1 MTSKTIR
8 NHDKFYLN
16 ENRKDAPKEQFKFLF
31 KKSLEGKNF
40 NDLKICDIGCAT
52 GDFLYY
58 LSNSIKDAEFFGI
71 DIREDL
77 LAKAKQE
84 VSDCNFI
91 LGDISDSKTLPKMQF
106 DIAYM
111 TGVLSIF
118 DDCETVLENFLGLI
132 KPKGIGYIFGIFNS
146 YDIDALIKIRNSNYQ
161 DEWESGWNLF
171 SKSSISK
178 ILDGKNIQ
186 YSFSDW
192 NIDIDI
198 PKHEDDPL
206 RSWTIKDENKSQLIV
221 NGIQLL
227 HTYSLLEIRKD
238 QNLI

>member
-1 MTSKTIR
+1 MTSKIIR

-16 ENRKDAPKEQFKFLF
+16 ENRKNEPKEQFKFLF

-40 NDLKICDIGCAT
+40 ENLKICDVGCAT

-58 LSNSIKDAEFFGI
+58 ISNLVKNVDLFGI
-71 DIREDL
+71 DVREDL
-77 LAKAKQE
+77 LSKAKKE
-84 VSDCNFI
+84 VNNCNFI
-91 LGDISDSKTLPKMQF
+91 LGDISNNQTLPKMEF
-106 DIAYM
+106 DIVYM

-118 DDCETVLENFLGLI
+118 DNYETILENFLKLI
-132 KPKGIGYIFGIFNS
+132 KPGGLGYIFGIFNP
-146 YDIDALIKIRNSNYQ
+146 YDIDAIIKIRHSSST

-178 ILDGKNIQ
+178 TLKENKIEHNFL
-186 YSFSDW
+186 DW

-198 PKHEDDPL
+198 PKHENDPL
-206 RSWTIKDENKSQLIV
+206 RSWTLKDKNNLRLIV

-227 HTYSLLEIRKD
+227 HTYSLLEIKKK
-238 QNLI
+238 